1 MAWLSRN
8 NIAPTDSLTADM
20 LNSLANDIR
29 YWGGDV
35 NGGGYRLSNVVMSG
49 TGGFERIPSPA
60 IIAPVV
66 MDGLAQIQFVDFV
79 AGVPDPTYPP
89 RWTLTKKALPTPDFA
104 IDRFSAG
111 GSFLDEPFMIR
122 AVDGVIVMKAQEWTG
137 PVNGGGQTITNVVL
151 GPSVIAGAQ
160 TPWKQNINAAKFALT
175 NARGIYT
182 ENVATGVPYSSAGL
196 IIYEALM
203 GGLQTAN
210 ESPRIAFYH
219 QGRDASQI
227 GYEAFGAGIRTWTAA
242 GTGYAPFDAAV
253 ITGAASTATADFSGA
268 GIHVREPGRTNSGS
282 TIPNA
287 PRIAFWWGGTGV
299 TQIGSDPAN
308 ATSIRTYNQAGDGYA
323 AFTCRDLRLQTSW
336 AVNLDYNGKH
346 TLAGPA
352 VMFYC
357 EPGGGGSAFMAF
369 APTNA
374 AGSSVSWH
382 SFPLNISTGAFRIG
396 AIQIGKVQIDSGYFY
411 PQKMVQYD
419 WAYHAWNMEESTG
432 QWRLM
437 EAGYGNVITS
447 SLGDGNLRIYTSLS
461 GAAGG
466 VASLVPTAAFGP
478 TQITFIATQVNQ
490 RELSAGASATYVFQ
504 SAAAQ
509 SRWQV
514 GMGGS
519 PGNYVISRFDVN
531 GNYIDNPLSISQ
543 ATGDTS
549 FNNHQITTI
558 ARVALNYVV
567 DAAFP
572 SVQLFNTGAL
582 STFGVGIEANA
593 IYYITGLNSLHRW
606 YHGTADGGATDL
618 MELASNKLTINVP
631 TDMKGNLDM
640 GGFTIS
646 NIGGAGAGFVTTFNT
661 RTGAVVSVLGDYP
674 PAKLGTGTPDNTKY
688 LRGDGTWQV
697 PPGSAG
703 GEPQTPWTRNIEGA
717 GDSLLNAGM
726 GDFAATTVAADQ
738 PGIVIRQPLR
748 QAGLPTGQ
756 TDIASMPRLMFHW
769 VGVAHAQI
777 GMVADGTIRTFNGP
791 GTGYAPFYAGFGE
804 FAAYSPGLG
813 YGGTTGL
820 IIREAARANLITP
833 EYAPRITFW
842 WGGLGATQ
850 IGSDPLSYL
859 GIRTYNSDGTDFAYF
874 SSGSMRFQDNIAMNV
889 DISGKCTR
897 NAQPALLIQAD
908 NVNGGQVYF
917 GFAANGTKG
926 AAVSYHSFPINIT
939 TANFLLGAPQIPKVT
954 ISSRYL
960 YTQQIQ
966 TPLDYVHAWNVDEGT
981 GTWRYVANGGA
992 FHMYLDSSSVFHMKV
1007 APVGTAGGVPGYWID
1022 AMTMYTTGVNVNV
1035 PLNLLAGGRAAMLQG
1050 VNELDIDFYI
1060 TNAGTNVKR
1069 SRIMAYSSGYIALNT
1084 LDDAYT
1090 MITSRLELYNN
1101 KVNSDQ
1107 PICVTGGAIYA
1118 PNLNGLH
1125 LAFDGASGMVAAI
1138 NNPTAWKALYLRGLN
1153 VNVEAQGGTLS
1164 FGGTASFNSSI
1175 TQTLPSSQ
1183 TDPGNFGGM
1192 SGAHYVYFDPATKKL
1207 VLRYHEGGVAF
1218 RNYILK
1224 EGDQGTGLAIVND
1237 PSSQSQVLAVY
1248 PTIYAIRD
1256 SFQVPAGTNMVRVQ
1270 LRITV
1275 TGTITV
1281 YLGLCS
1287 AAVAKGSNV
1296 PAGGSDLLQVSLGN
1310 LVATAA
1316 SPIDIDVGLVA
1327 QGTKTSI
1334 SAQVSVGG
1342 GAWQGSFSTADSTK
1356 ALVGNHI
1363 AVGMVSSPAG
1373 VTATSVNFVGTK
1385 MY

>member
-137 PVNGGGQTITNVVL
+137 PINGGGQTITNVVL

-160 TPWKQNINAAKFALT
+160 TPWRQNIEAAKFLL
-175 NARGIYT
+175 NNVRGIYT
-182 ENVATGVPYSSAGL
+182 ENVAVGAAYSSAGFL
-196 IIYEALM
+196 IYEALS
-203 GGLQTAN
+203 GGAQTAN

-227 GYEAFGAGIRTWTAA
+227 GYDASIVGIRTWTAA
-242 GTGYAPFDAAV
+242 GTGYAPFAASFGLFAGTASPSYGSAGV
-253 ITGAASTATADFSGA
+253 QVYPSLRESGINDLAHTPRVAFRWEGVGAVQIGAELGAAS
-268 GIHVREPGRTNSGS
+268 VRTF
-282 TIPNA
+282 NA
-287 PRIAFWWGGTGV
+287 
-299 TQIGSDPAN
+299 N
-308 ATSIRTYNQAGDGYA
+308 GDGYA
-323 AFTCRDLRLQTSW
+323 AFACAPLRLQTSW
-336 AVNLDYNGKH
+336 AINLDVTGKH

-396 AIQIGKVQIDSGYFY
+396 AIQIGKVQVDSGYFY

-490 RELSAGASATYVFQ
+490 REISAGASATYVFQ
-504 SAAAQ
+504 SAAGLSQ
-509 SRWQV
+509 WQT

-519 PGNYVISRFDVN
+519 PGNYAISRFDDA
-531 GNYIDNPLSISQ
+531 GAYIDNPLTISR
-543 ATGDTS
+543 ATGHTS
-549 FNNHQITTI
+549 FNNHEINTL
-558 ARVALNYVV
+558 ARLNLNNTVSGS
-567 DAAFP
+567 P
-572 SVQLFNTGAL
+572 SVTLFNTGAL
-582 STFGVGIEANA
+582 STFGIGIEANA
-593 IYYITGLNSLHRW
+593 IFYITGLNSLHRW

-674 PAKLGTGTPDNTKY
+674 PAKLGTGTPDSTKY

-703 GEPQTPWTRNIEGA
+703 GEPQTPWTRAIDANFFQLYNAKNIITAGTSVDINYYASGLIIHEANYGGSQSVDPGA
-717 GDSLLNAGM
+717 A
-726 GDFAATTVAADQ
+726 
-738 PGIVIRQPLR
+738 
-748 QAGLPTGQ
+748 
-756 TDIASMPRLMFHW
+756 PRLTFW
-769 VGVAHAQI
+769 WSGVDAYQI
-777 GMVADGTIRTFNGP
+777 GIGDGGIRTFNAVGDGYINFSAGWGVFSSNFANVNIDGVGLTIREYKRLGIQGYAADKSPRIAFYWANVAGVQFGLDP
-791 GTGYAPFYAGFGE
+791 GTY
-804 FAAYSPGLG
+804 
-813 YGGTTGL
+813 
-820 IIREAARANLITP
+820 
-833 EYAPRITFW
+833 
-842 WGGLGATQ
+842 
-850 IGSDPLSYL
+850 
-859 GIRTYNSDGTDFAYF
+859 GIRTFNLAGDDYVSLGASKFICPNTIDWKLVTYSQCGIGIEAGTQYYSVFPGGIHRWYVGSSNIMETTANTFTLNTSIKSNGNISVHANSGVVLNAEYTDQWRYIA
-874 SSGSMRFQDNIAMNV
+874 SGAAFYMGIQPDRVRFLV
-889 DISGKCTR
+889 
-897 NAQPALLIQAD
+897 
-908 NVNGGQVYF
+908 GG
-917 GFAANGTKG
+917 ANGTAG
-926 AAVSYHSFPINIT
+926 AGVSF
-939 TANFLLGAPQIPKVT
+939 A
-954 ISSRYL
+954 
-960 YTQQIQ
+960 
-966 TPLDYVHAWNVDEGT
+966 E
-981 GTWRYVANGGA
+981 
-992 FHMYLDSSSVFHMKV
+992 
-1007 APVGTAGGVPGYWID
+1007 
-1022 AMTMYTTGVNVNV
+1022 TMSLTTGSVDVKV
-1035 PLNLLAGGRAAMLQG
+1035 PLVINYSGRGVVLQG

-1090 MITSRLELYNN
+1090 MITSRFELYNN

-1125 LAFDGASGMVAAI
+1125 LGFDGASGMVAAI
-1138 NNPTAWKALYLRGLN
+1138 NNPTAWKPLYLRGSN
-1153 VNVEAQGGTLS
+1153 VNVEAQGGVLW
-1164 FGGTASFNSSI
+1164 FAGTASFNSSL
-1175 TQTLPSSQ
+1175 TQTIPSSQ
-1183 TDPGNFGGM
+1183 SDPGNFGSM

-1224 EGDQGTGLAIVND
+1224 EGDQGTGTTLVND
-1237 PSSQSQVLAVY
+1237 TANSAFTAVVGGSYTALKQSVAIPAGSKTIRLQITLWMVGQGGATKAFVLGASTGSYAAGTGSIATWNQGYASIWSTTGVINSSVVFDLTISQSGASTFAVSGMVQV
-1248 PTIYAIRD
+1248 D
-1256 SFQVPAGTNMVRVQ
+1256 
-1270 LRITV
+1270 
-1275 TGTITV
+1275 
-1281 YLGLCS
+1281 
-1287 AAVAKGSNV
+1287 
-1296 PAGGSDLLQVSLGN
+1296 
-1310 LVATAA
+1310 
-1316 SPIDIDVGLVA
+1316 
-1327 QGTKTSI
+1327 
-1334 SAQVSVGG
+1334 G
-1342 GAWQGSFSTADSTK
+1342 GAIQYITTASCPRGTYLTFAIQPFSFNINITS
-1356 ALVGNHI
+1356 GNY
-1363 AVGMVSSPAG
+1363 V
-1373 VTATSVNFVGTK
+1373 VTQFL
-1385 MY
+1385 